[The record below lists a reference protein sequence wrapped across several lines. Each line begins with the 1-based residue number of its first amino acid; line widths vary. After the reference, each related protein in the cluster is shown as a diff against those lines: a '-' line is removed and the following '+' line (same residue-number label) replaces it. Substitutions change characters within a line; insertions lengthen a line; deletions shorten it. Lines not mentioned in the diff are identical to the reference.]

1 MGKLREI
8 APTWVQ
14 DVLGRRGLLIGQSTA
29 EQVCTYLEL
38 LQKWNARMNLTA
50 QMAPVEILQNLIAE
64 SFLGAQLLRSDD
76 SPCLDI
82 GSGAG
87 FPGMAMKLCRPD
99 LEMILMEPRQK
110 RAAFL
115 AVLKR
120 ELGVNGVDIL
130 SCRLEANHLPIL
142 RRLPA
147 VLVSRGVANQ
157 AEILEAGRPLLSGS
171 RKVLLFMTP
180 GSAATLRKRLEGIQ
194 WNDLVPVPWNSNH
207 VLQTGHWLS

>member
-1 MGKLREI
+1 MGKPREI
-8 APTWVQ
+8 APNWVQ
-14 DVLGRRGLLIGQSTA
+14 DVLGRLGLLIRQSTA
-29 EQVCTYLEL
+29 EQVCAYLEL
-38 LQKWNARMNLTA
+38 LQKWNTRMNLTA
-50 QMAPVEILQNLIAE
+50 RMAPVEILENLFAE

-76 SPCLDI
+76 TPCLDI

-87 FPGMAMKLCRPD
+87 FPGMAMKVYRPD

-120 ELGVNGVDIL
+120 ELGLNGVEIL

-147 VLVSRGVANQ
+147 ILISRGLGNQ
-157 AEILEAGRPLLSGS
+157 AKILETARPLLSGS
-171 RKVLLFMTP
+171 RKVLLYMTP
-180 GSAATLRKRLEGIQ
+180 GSVANLREQRQGIQ
-194 WNDLVPVPWNSNH
+194 WNDPVPVPWNSNH
-207 VLQTGHWLS
+207 VLLTGRWLS